1 MKNTIIWKNDFYAL
15 RHGRSIANEQ
25 QLIVSRP
32 PLAVQE
38 YGLSEVGMAQA
49 AAVRI
54 PPTPAKNTNP
64 AAGGDAGVVEEEEQ
78 DRPVIL
84 ITSDFRRAVETAE
97 IVQRTIVAS
106 ATKKDKDEE
115 EEEEEA
121 AEGPHRYRT
130 RQVRLH
136 YDVRLRERDF
146 GRYDLTSDANYHIV
160 WANDDDAAATA
171 AGPPATETDDNDDGV
186 ESVESV
192 WRRGHACMEEWND
205 VYDNCYIVLVAHGD
219 VLQILQTSFFVGGTT
234 PDDEEGGGTPLAPHQ
249 HRSLPHLETAVP
261 RLLVR
266 RGQLRRDEKV
276 EDDKSFKE

>member
-32 PLAVQE
+32 PLALVE

-54 PPTPAKNTNP
+54 PPTPAKNHS
-64 AAGGDAGVVEEEEQ
+64 ADDDAGVVEEEEE
-78 DRPVIL
+78 DRPVIF

-106 ATKKDKDEE
+106 SANTTTT
-115 EEEEEA
+115 A
-121 AEGPHRYRT
+121 HSRRRT

-146 GRYDLTSDANYHIV
+146 GRYDLTSDTNYYLV
-160 WANDDDAAATA
+160 WANDVAAAAATA
-171 AGPPATETDDNDDGV
+171 AGQPAAETDHDDDGV

-192 WRRGHACMEEWND
+192 WRRGYACMEEWND
-205 VYDNCYIVLVAHGD
+205 VYDNCYIVLAAHGD
-219 VLQILQTSFFVGGTT
+219 VLQILQTSFGTT
-234 PDDEEGGGTPLAPHQ
+234 PDDDNDEAEGGRRKPLSPHQ

-266 RGQLRRDEKV
+266 RQKQLGRDEKV
-276 EDDKSFKE
+276 EEDKSS

>member
-1 MKNTIIWKNDFYAL
+1 MVVWKNDFFAL

-32 PLAVQE
+32 PLAVAE
-38 YGLSEVGMAQA
+38 YGLSEAGKAQA

-54 PPTPAKNTNP
+54 PPPPTTPAAKNP
-64 AAGGDAGVVEEEEQ
+64 ANAKDVADGADDAGVVVEEEC

-84 ITSDFRRAVETAE
+84 IASDFRRAVETAE
-97 IVQRTIVAS
+97 IVQRTILTTS
-106 ATKKDKDEE
+106 APKTTTTAHEDEQ
-115 EEEEEA
+115 
-121 AEGPHRYRT
+121 EGRIPRRT
-130 RQVRLH
+130 RPVRLH

-160 WANDDDAAATA
+160 WAHDVATAGQPEETTDDDS
-171 AGPPATETDDNDDGV
+171 DDDDGV

-192 WRRGHACMEEWND
+192 LRRGRECMQEWND

-219 VLQILQTSFFVGGTT
+219 VLQILQTSFT
-234 PDDEEGGGTPLAPHQ
+234 DDESYRGIPMAPHQ

-266 RGQLRRDEKV
+266 RRQLRRDEKV
-276 EDDKSFKE
+276 VEDNK